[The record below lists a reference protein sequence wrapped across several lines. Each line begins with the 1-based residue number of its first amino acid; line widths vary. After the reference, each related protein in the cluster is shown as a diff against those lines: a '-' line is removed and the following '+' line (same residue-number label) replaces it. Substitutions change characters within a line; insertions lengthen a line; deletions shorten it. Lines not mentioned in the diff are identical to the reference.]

1 MNETKINW
9 LSSPVDSDYVSAER
23 YLSLLF
29 KPHKCRKLLRKL
41 RAAPMSEYPA
51 KDILRASRTPMSE
64 VSAFDWGRQ
73 QQQIRDGEALGPIL
87 LVRRN
92 DGSGL
97 IIADGFHR
105 MCALFAE
112 DELIKVPCKIA

>member
-1 MNETKINW
+1 MEKTKINW
-9 LSSPVDSDYVSAER
+9 LSSPIDNDYISAER

-29 KPHKCRKLLRKL
+29 KPGKCRKLLQKL

-51 KDILRASRTPMSE
+51 KDILRASRTAMSE
-64 VSAFDWGRQ
+64 VAAFDWSHH

-87 LVRRN
+87 IVRQN

-105 MCALFAE
+105 MCALFTE

>member
-1 MNETKINW
+1 MENAKINW

-29 KPHKCRKLLRKL
+29 KPRKCQKLLRKL

-64 VSAFDWGRQ
+64 VAAFDWRRQ
-73 QQQIRDGEALGPIL
+73 QQEIRDGKALSPIL
-87 LVRRN
+87 IVRRN
-92 DGSGL
+92 DGSDL

-105 MCALFAE
+105 MCALF
-112 DELIKVPCKIA
+112 

>member
-1 MNETKINW
+1 MEKTKINW
-9 LSSPVDSDYVSAER
+9 LSSPIDNDYVSAER

-29 KPHKCRKLLRKL
+29 KPRKCRKLLQKL

-51 KDILRASRTPMSE
+51 KDILRASRTAMSE
-64 VSAFDWGRQ
+64 VAAFDWSRH

-87 LVRRN
+87 IVRQN

>member
-1 MNETKINW
+1 LT
-9 LSSPVDSDYVSAER
+9 
-23 YLSLLF
+23 LLF
-29 KPHKCRKLLRKL
+29 KPRKCRKLLRKL
-41 RAAPMSEYPA
+41 RAAPMSAYPA

-64 VSAFDWGRQ
+64 VAAFDWRRQ
-73 QQQIRDGEALGPIL
+73 QQEIHDGKALSPIL
-87 LVRRN
+87 IVRQN

-112 DELIKVPCKIA
+112 DEQIEVPCKIA

>member
-1 MNETKINW
+1 MEQTKINW

-29 KPHKCRKLLRKL
+29 KPRKCRKLLRKL

-64 VSAFDWGRQ
+64 VAAFDWGRQ
-73 QQQIRDGEALGPIL
+73 QQQIREGEALGPIL
-87 LVRRN
+87 IVRQN
-92 DGSGL
+92 DGAGL

-112 DELIKVPCKIA
+112 DELIKVFCKIA

>member
-1 MNETKINW
+1 MEQTKINW
-9 LSSPVDSDYVSAER
+9 LSTPVDDDYASAQR

-29 KPHKCRKLLRKL
+29 KPRKCRKLLRKL
-41 RAAPMSEYPA
+41 RAAPMAEYPA
-51 KDILRASRTPMSE
+51 KDILRASHTQMSE
-64 VSAFDWGRQ
+64 VAAFDWGRQ
-73 QQQIRDGEALGPIL
+73 QQQIREGEALGPIL
-87 LVRRN
+87 IVRQN

>member
-1 MNETKINW
+1 MEQTKINW

-29 KPHKCRKLLRKL
+29 KPRKCRKLLRKL

-64 VSAFDWGRQ
+64 VAAFDWGRQ
-73 QQQIRDGEALGPIL
+73 QQQIREGEALGPIL
-87 LVRRN
+87 IVRQN
-92 DGSGL
+92 DGAGL

>member
-1 MNETKINW
+1 MEPKKINW
-9 LSSPVDSDYVSAER
+9 LSSPADSDYVAAER

-29 KPHKCRKLLRKL
+29 KPRKCRKLLRKL

-64 VSAFDWGRQ
+64 VAAFDWRRQ
-73 QQQIRDGEALGPIL
+73 QQEIRDGKALSPIL
-87 LVRRN
+87 IVRRN
-92 DGSGL
+92 DGSDL

-105 MCALFAE
+105 MCALFSE
-112 DELIKVPCKIA
+112 DEQIKVPCKIA

>member
-1 MNETKINW
+1 MEQTKINW
-9 LSSPVDSDYVSAER
+9 LSAPVDDDYVSAEK

-29 KPHKCRKLLRKL
+29 KPRKCRKLLRKL

-51 KDILRASRTPMSE
+51 KDILRASRTHMSE
-64 VSAFDWGRQ
+64 VAAFDWDRQ
-73 QQQIRDGEALGPIL
+73 QQQIREGEALGPIL
-87 LVRRN
+87 IVRQN

-97 IIADGFHR
+97 IVADGFHR

-112 DELIKVPCKIA
+112 DELIKVPCKIV

>member
-1 MNETKINW
+1 MEPTKINW
-9 LSSPVDSDYVSAER
+9 LSSPVESDYASAER

-29 KPHKCRKLLRKL
+29 KPRKCRKLLRKL

-64 VSAFDWGRQ
+64 VAAFDWDRQ

-87 LVRRN
+87 LVRQN
-92 DGSGL
+92 DGTGL

-105 MCALFAE
+105 MCALFTE